1 MKLGLDEI
9 RGDSMKLASLTV
21 VFVFTLTM
29 TLTVAFAGQQPN
41 DPPPAPVP
49 TPIFAAKKV
58 FISNA
63 TGEVVLPP
71 GNPDLTYDEFYAA
84 MKSWGRYQLVSSP
97 AEADLVLE
105 VRFTFVVGTTAVNQG
120 VGGSSADYQFRL
132 AIFDQKS
139 HVLLWAF
146 SETLPGSN
154 NKVKGRQI
162 FDQTIGTLVDDL
174 KKLVAR
180 SASAQ

>member
-1 MKLGLDEI
+1 V
-9 RGDSMKLASLTV
+9 KLAKLAV
-21 VFVFTLTM
+21 LFFVFALTLTS
-29 TLTVAFAGQQPN
+29 TGAFAAQQPN

-49 TPIFAAKKV
+49 TPIFTAKKV

-84 MKSWGRYQLVSSP
+84 MKSWGRYELVSSP
-97 AEADLVLE
+97 ADADLILE
-105 VRFTFVVGTTAVNQG
+105 VRFTFVIGTTAVNQG
-120 VGGSSADYQFRL
+120 VGGSSANFQFRL
-132 AIFDQKS
+132 TILDPKA

-154 NKVKGRQI
+154 NKVKSRQL

-174 KKLVAR
+174 KKLAAR
-180 SASAQ
+180 SGSVQ

>member
-1 MKLGLDEI
+1 M
-9 RGDSMKLASLTV
+9 RLARLAV
-21 VFVFTLTM
+21 LFFVFSLTM
-29 TLTVAFAGQQPN
+29 TPSATFAAQQPN
-41 DPPPAPVP
+41 DPPSAPVP

-63 TGEVVLPP
+63 TGEIVLPP

-97 AEADLVLE
+97 ADADLVLE
-105 VRFTFVVGTTAVNQG
+105 VRFTFVIGTTAVNQG
-120 VGGSSADYQFRL
+120 AGGSSADFQFRL
-132 AIFDQKS
+132 SILDPKS

-154 NKVKGRQI
+154 NKVKARQV
-162 FDQTIGTLVDDL
+162 FDQAIGTLVDDL

-180 SASAQ
+180 SGGVQ

>member
-1 MKLGLDEI
+1 
-9 RGDSMKLASLTV
+9 MKLARLAV
-21 VFVFTLTM
+21 LLFVFALTM
-29 TLTVAFAGQQPN
+29 TSVSAFAGQQPN
-41 DPPPAPVP
+41 DPPSAPVP

-97 AEADLVLE
+97 ADADLILE
-105 VRFTFVVGTTAVNQG
+105 VRFTFVIGPTGVNQG
-120 VGGSSADYQFRL
+120 SGGSTQDFQFRL
-132 AIFDQKS
+132 SILDPKS

-146 SETLPGSN
+146 SESLQQSN
-154 NKVKGRQI
+154 NKVKSRQL

-174 KKLVAR
+174 KKLSAR
-180 SASAQ
+180 SAGVQ